1 LACFGFLFV
10 LLLPAGGEAAPVSFV
25 IHSQATVSLEI
36 KGYNGLTETTVFKGS
51 LSAGEQQE
59 IETSYQG
66 LALLCFDKGQQYPI
80 ILGGQPFILRITGP
94 DNPPLFTGSTENEFF
109 YTLLTG
115 QKPGTGHFGFPLL
128 MVEAKQLLESSHS
141 IRTVSELAAMKEK
154 FHRFVRTNY
163 QYLQHTDMLR
173 RLISQYF
180 MMHEYVD
187 FHVKGALAGDIQEQY
202 RKAVIGGVE
211 NWIKILKPHIP
222 EPEVLNYCV
231 SLYYN
236 RSMVTLAHLI
246 VRSLSDY
253 AYCPGNILKNIQ
265 VSEDVSV
272 FDAEGNNK
280 GVVKNFSGNGILAF
294 VSADC
299 PVSMVETVIRAR
311 KAAGQGKNRVVIVV
325 PVQKIS
331 DKHWAMRRMLT
342 SGNMFFVKD
351 EKWRVINTAEDIRLP
366 LFVDIAASKP

>member
-1 LACFGFLFV
+1 
-10 LLLPAGGEAAPVSFV
+10 
-25 IHSQATVSLEI
+25 
-36 KGYNGLTETTVFKGS
+36 
-51 LSAGEQQE
+51 
-59 IETSYQG
+59 
-66 LALLCFDKGQQYPI
+66 
-80 ILGGQPFILRITGP
+80 
-94 DNPPLFTGSTENEFF
+94 
-109 YTLLTG
+109 
-115 QKPGTGHFGFPLL
+115 
-128 MVEAKQLLESSHS
+128 
-141 IRTVSELAAMKEK
+141 
-154 FHRFVRTNY
+154 
-163 QYLQHTDMLR
+163 
-173 RLISQYF
+173 
-180 MMHEYVD
+180 
-187 FHVKGALAGDIQEQY
+187 
-202 RKAVIGGVE
+202 
-211 NWIKILKPHIP
+211 
-222 EPEVLNYCV
+222 
-231 SLYYN
+231 
-236 RSMVTLAHLI
+236 MVTLAHLI